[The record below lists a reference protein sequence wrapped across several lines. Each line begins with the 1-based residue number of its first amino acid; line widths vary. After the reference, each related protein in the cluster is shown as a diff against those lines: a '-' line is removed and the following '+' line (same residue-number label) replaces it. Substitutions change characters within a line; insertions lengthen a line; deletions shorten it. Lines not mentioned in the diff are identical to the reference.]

1 MKREDILTMKSS
13 LTSFKEV
20 EFIRKEALLEE
31 LDRLIAE
38 LVEEGEDTMFEQ
50 GRISAFEDIKL
61 FINYFV
67 EE

>member
-20 EFIRKEALLEE
+20 EFIRKKALLEE

-50 GRISAFEDIKL
+50 GRISAFEDFKL
-61 FINYFV
+61 FINESV
-67 EE
+67 E